1 MPILLFLTV
10 VLWLARRTD
19 QMIRERVMGV
29 KKNTILKVEFPES
42 SAKKKKSDKQLMTD
56 WSSQKEKHIDL
67 SKVKGFL
74 KMEIRALWNNFV
86 VTKIS

>member
-10 VLWLARRTD
+10 VLSLARRTD

-29 KKNTILKVEFPES
+29 KKKNTIQKVEFPES

-56 WSSQKEKHIDL
+56 KFTERKAYRFKQ
-67 SKVKGFL
+67 SKRIF
-74 KMEIRALWNNFV
+74 KMEIRAL
-86 VTKIS
+86 

>member
-56 WSSQKEKHIDL
+56 KFTERKAYRFKQ
-67 SKVKGFL
+67 SKRIF
-74 KMEIRALWNNFV
+74 KMEIRAL
-86 VTKIS
+86 